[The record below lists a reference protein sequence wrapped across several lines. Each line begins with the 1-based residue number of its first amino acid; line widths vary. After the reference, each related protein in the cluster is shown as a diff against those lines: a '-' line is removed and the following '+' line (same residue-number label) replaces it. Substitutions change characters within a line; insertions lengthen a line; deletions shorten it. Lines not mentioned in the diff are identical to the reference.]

1 VRSATARSDAA
12 ERRAVARDAVVLALA
27 ALVLRLPAVLAMR
40 HLHPDDGTY
49 GMSAVAMRQG
59 GVPFRDVFSSQGPLH
74 LPLVFLGDL
83 LGGRTADSPRV
94 TPLLAGVAATVLTF
108 LVVRR
113 VGTRRG
119 AWIAGG
125 IVAGTGSMLW
135 TSGPITS
142 DAPTIAFA
150 LGALLVALGA
160 RDHPSTAAAVAVG
173 LLGGAAILCKL
184 AMGVLAMLPTVVV
197 LARRRRVLVVAAVVA
212 AVLGA
217 AVTLPFGPG
226 DVWDQAVRYQLDSER
241 EQSVGANAW
250 KVVTTLAGR
259 DLVVLVLGALALVAH
274 RRERPGPPDDH
285 LVVRAAGWWA
295 LAVVVFLV
303 VQPALWRNHVA
314 HVIPALALLVGLRPP
329 PLRWLA
335 VGLVVAVPVQL
346 VQSAGILAPPAYGG
360 PTRAAYDAI
369 RALPDGAQ
377 VLADE
382 VGIVW
387 RSGRRA
393 PDDFV
398 DASIKQLQQGRI
410 TSARIAEAAS
420 RPEVCGV
427 LVWSARH
434 WGSLPDLP
442 SALARAGYEPV
453 ERFFGQDGA
462 RVLYA
467 RAACPA

>member
-1 VRSATARSDAA
+1 VRTATARSDAG
-12 ERRAVARDAVVLALA
+12 ERRVVARDVALLALI
-27 ALVLRLPAVLAMR
+27 ALVLRMPAVLAMR

-49 GMSAVAMRQG
+49 GLSAVAMRHG

-83 LGGRTADSPRV
+83 LGGRTADAPRV
-94 TPLLAGVAATVLTF
+94 MPLLAGVAAAVLAH

-125 IVAGTGSMLW
+125 LVAGTGSMLW

-150 LGALLVALGA
+150 LGALLAALVA
-160 RDHPSTAAAVAVG
+160 RDRPSTAVAVAVG

-184 AMGVLAMLPTVVV
+184 AMGLLAMIPTVAVLAG
-197 LARRRRVLVVAAVVA
+197 RRRTLLVAGAAAVALGVA
-212 AVLGA
+212 L
-217 AVTLPFGPG
+217 TLPFGPG
-226 DVWDQAVRYQLDSER
+226 DVWDQAVRYQLDSQR
-241 EQSVGANAW
+241 EQSIAANAW

-259 DLVVLVLGALALVAH
+259 DLVLIVVGALALLAH
-274 RRERPGPPDDH
+274 RRARPAHGDTF
-285 LVVRAAGWWA
+285 LVRAAAWWA
-295 LAVVVFLV
+295 VAVVVFLV
-303 VQPALWRNHVA
+303 VQPALWRNHLA
-314 HVIPALALLVGLRPP
+314 HVVPALALLVGLRPP
-329 PLRWLA
+329 PARWLLA
-335 VGLVVAVPVQL
+335 GLVLALPVHV
-346 VQSAGILAPPAYGG
+346 VQSAGILAPAAYGG
-360 PTRAAYDAI
+360 PTRAAYDAV

-377 VLADE
+377 VLSDE

-387 RSGRRA
+387 RAGRRS

-398 DASIKQLQQGRI
+398 DASIKQLQQGRV

-434 WGSLPDLP
+434 WGSLTDLP
-442 SALARAGYEPV
+442 GDLARAGYEPV
-453 ERFFGQDGA
+453 ERFTGQSGA